1 MNQYR
6 KYLNSM
12 GKGPAELD
20 PHLLEEEF
28 EDTLECANARAE
40 WAIDITAQPQFIHS
54 VYYEDAFYRWLEKQA
69 ELADWP

>member
-69 ELADWP
+69 WEADWP

>member
-40 WAIDITAQPQFIHS
+40 WAIDITAEAHFTHS